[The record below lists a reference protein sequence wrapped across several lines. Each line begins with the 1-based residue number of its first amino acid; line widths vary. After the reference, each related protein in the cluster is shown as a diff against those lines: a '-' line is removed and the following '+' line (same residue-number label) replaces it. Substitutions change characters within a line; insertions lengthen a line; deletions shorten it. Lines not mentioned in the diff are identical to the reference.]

1 MLDRDL
7 VSREQAYEISQEL
20 ARTRTQQQAGEHLHR
35 RARRGGARYHTELA
49 SELLAWNGDLQR
61 SAGNHSL
68 YFNHLKRKGS
78 SSHRE
83 CGSRGRRRD
92 SAWRAGFAWGR
103 RLGVTARFE
112 QGSLE
117 TGKTSTVLPGLLDAR
132 GQLLHQVV
140 HRAILANQ
148 ACDLGRR
155 VDDRR
160 VVAAAE
166 VPADA
171 GQ

>member
-20 ARTRTQQQAGEHLHR
+20 ARHHHCAFRLDARLQRGPKRDLHVGRCELQPALTRTQQQASEHLHR

-117 TGKTSTVLPGLLDAR
+117 TGKTSTVLPGLL
-132 GQLLHQVV
+132 
-140 HRAILANQ
+140 
-148 ACDLGRR
+148 
-155 VDDRR
+155 
-160 VVAAAE
+160 
-166 VPADA
+166 
-171 GQ
+171 